1 MKQAQAITSGSTAI
15 SSGINWVGQRDTS
28 IHPADYSGGGIMSEH
43 NHGTYENCGCDK
55 CTVARGGSESTA
67 PSGVPESTY
76 VLTAEKIKPVW
87 AALLA
92 MAGDIHSGQ
101 DNLSEADWTAADA
114 VLADLT
120 QIMEARRF
128 LEREA
133 AENTGQPFC
142 P

>member
-1 MKQAQAITSGSTAI
+1 
-15 SSGINWVGQRDTS
+15 
-28 IHPADYSGGGIMSEH
+28 MSEH
-43 NHGTYENCGCDK
+43 NHGIYENCGCDK
-55 CTVARGGSESTA
+55 CTEARGGSETVVFSE
-67 PSGVPESTY
+67 VPESTY

-92 MAGDIHSGQ
+92 MAEDIHSGQ

-114 VLADLT
+114 ILADLT
-120 QIMEARRF
+120 QIMEAHRL

-133 AENTGQPFC
+133 TGNPGQPFC